1 MRHLQRNYLVVT
13 FMYAPRGRLVLFLI
27 LAAAGVD
34 SRISS
39 VSAGEGVCPCASPGA
54 VLCGDQAA

>member
-1 MRHLQRNYLVVT
+1 
-13 FMYAPRGRLVLFLI
+13 MYAPRGRLVLFLI

-39 VSAGEGVCPCASPGA
+39 VSAGEGVCPRASPRA